1 MYDNLAQTAINS
13 ALKCDWSE
21 AIKINKILLSQDKND
36 IEALNRLARAYFES
50 GDIKRA
56 KSTSL
61 KVLKIEP
68 SNKIAEKAVEKYQKV
83 NLNNHKTNG
92 QNINASDFIEEMGTT
107 KITQLLNLCSENI
120 ISSLDS
126 GDEVFLSTHSHRVT
140 VITHDKKYIGKLPDD
155 LSARLRL
162 LTKEGY
168 EYRVIIMS
176 ANKENIKIII
186 KETKKGRGYEKINSF
201 PVEVSEP
208 IGEFAS

>member
-1 MYDNLAQTAINS
+1 MTL
-13 ALKCDWSE
+13 
-21 AIKINKILLSQDKND
+21 DKND

-50 GDIKRA
+50 GDIKKA
-56 KSTSL
+56 KSASL

-83 NLNNHKTNG
+83 KLNNHITNG
-92 QNINASDFIEEMGTT
+92 QNVNASDFIEEMGTT
-107 KITQLLNLCSENI
+107 KLTQLLNLCSENI

-140 VITHDKKYIGKLPDD
+140 VVTHDKKYIGKLPDD

-176 ANKENIKIII
+176 ASKENIKIII
-186 KETKKGRGYEKINSF
+186 KETKKGKGHEKINSF
-201 PVEVSEP
+201 PVEVLEP